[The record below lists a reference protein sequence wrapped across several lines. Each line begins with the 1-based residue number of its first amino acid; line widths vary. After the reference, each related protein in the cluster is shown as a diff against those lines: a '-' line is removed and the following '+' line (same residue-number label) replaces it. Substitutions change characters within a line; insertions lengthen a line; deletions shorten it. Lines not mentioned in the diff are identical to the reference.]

1 MNPSYHFRD
10 GSWGFCVRPDE
21 RRKAR
26 GMALAADGELVH
38 RIDGRTMPRTVEDG
52 LSPQPVLVFRAEGA
66 NTSADFTDFA

>member
-1 MNPSYHFRD
+1 
-10 GSWGFCVRPDE
+10 
-21 RRKAR
+21 
-26 GMALAADGELVH
+26 MALAADGELVH